1 MNVNFTCS
9 LLEQVSIWLCECVL
23 TFSDE
28 TTVFEHILLVKVKA
42 RTTNWN
48 IYLRIEKVHMLQRQ
62 SQGSKKTYNRIL
74 CKAKMR
80 RTERAFYPPL
90 YLPKNMLA
98 PVKPKLVLSQLRSD
112 HFFKSSL

>member
-48 IYLRIEKVHMLQRQ
+48 IYLRIEKVHMLQ
-62 SQGSKKTYNRIL
+62 
-74 CKAKMR
+74 
-80 RTERAFYPPL
+80 
-90 YLPKNMLA
+90 
-98 PVKPKLVLSQLRSD
+98 
-112 HFFKSSL
+112 SSLKEVKRRIIEFYARLK